1 MRNYI
6 TKETIK
12 NGFDSGTI
20 SIKEGYAGCLGI
32 CCKIGNCAFYF
43 VGIDDSLTIEE
54 YWENYSL
61 DMTVDMI
68 FNILKSEQAAEE
80 NGIFAIE
87 YQYYVDVLK
96 SQ

>member
-1 MRNYI
+1 M
-6 TKETIK
+6 TI
-12 NGFDSGTI
+12 
-20 SIKEGYAGCLGI
+20 
-32 CCKIGNCAFYF
+32 
-43 VGIDDSLTIEE
+43 
-54 YWENYSL
+54 
-61 DMTVDMI
+61 DMI